1 MLVLEPIVHETI
13 WGGPRL
19 TPLTTTGETQIG
31 HLYSVYARKDFSNK
45 ILNGVYAGKTLQEV
59 RPDFP
64 LTIALTEADKDLSL
78 QVHPDDAAAHKLEHL
93 ARGKRESWYFLEAPE
108 SGKLVNGCCLKDME
122 AIRAHVAENDYEGVL
137 DYLPVTVGDYVFVE
151 PGTLHAISAGSLVYE
166 IEQGADCTYRFYDY
180 DRVDAQGKKRELH
193 TEKALTCLHPEL
205 KSVVK
210 RYQEGSPIVE
220 ATYATQFHHGLH
232 GYENK
237 YDQDV
242 CFTLL
247 KGHGKA
253 EEVGLRLGMTV
264 ILASGEKISELE
276 AQEAMTAWL
285 MI

>member
-31 HLYSVYARKDFSNK
+31 HLYSVYARKELSNK
-45 ILNGVYAGKTLQEV
+45 ILNGVHAGKTLQEV

-78 QVHPDDAAAHKLEHL
+78 QVHPDDEAAQKLEQL
-93 ARGKRESWYFLEAPE
+93 ARGKRESWYFLEAPA
-108 SGKLVNGCCLKDME
+108 SGSLVNGCCLKDME
-122 AIRAHVAENDYEGVL
+122 AIRTHVAENDYEGVL

-166 IEQGADCTYRFYDY
+166 IEQGADFTYRFYDY

-193 TEKALTCLHPEL
+193 TEKALACLHPEL
-205 KSVVK
+205 KSVV
-210 RYQEGSPIVE
+210 RQYREGSPIVE
-220 ATYATQFHHGLH
+220 ATYATQLHHGLNS
-232 GYENK
+232 YENK
-237 YDQDV
+237 QDKDV

-247 KGHGKA
+247 KGQGKVDGV
-253 EEVGLRLGMTV
+253 ELRPGMTV
-264 ILASGEKISELE
+264 ILSLEEKIAELE

-285 MI
+285 TI